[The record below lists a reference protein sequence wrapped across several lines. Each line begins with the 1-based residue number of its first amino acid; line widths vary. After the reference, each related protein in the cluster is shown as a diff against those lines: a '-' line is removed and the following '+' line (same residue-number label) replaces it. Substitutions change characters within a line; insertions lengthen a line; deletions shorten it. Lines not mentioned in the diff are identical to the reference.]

1 MTAAGG
7 KLKVGLDMETD
18 LRRLRIMRDAL
29 ATSGKTP
36 ELMVDSNEYWSP
48 KQAIR
53 YLSRMEEEF
62 DLTWAEEPA
71 RRWDYRGLRQ
81 VSRSIR
87 AAVATGENLDH
98 VSEFV
103 PLITHEAVDVVE
115 VGWGCSGITGALT
128 VAELAY
134 AFELPVSVMNC
145 PGNFMAHVAAV
156 LPNHIAMEVV
166 AAGRTK
172 AMTVDNHI
180 EDGWIVLGDQ
190 PGHGLAFDME
200 KLAELAVE
208 TPSSPAG
215 ASPWGRRAGAGLY
228 VVPPSV
234 DEQVNG

>member
-1 MTAAGG
+1 M
-7 KLKVGLDMETD
+7 
-18 LRRLRIMRDAL
+18 
-29 ATSGKTP
+29 
-36 ELMVDSNEYWSP
+36 
-48 KQAIR
+48 
-53 YLSRMEEEF
+53 
-62 DLTWAEEPA
+62 
-71 RRWDYRGLRQ
+71 
-81 VSRSIR
+81 
-87 AAVATGENLDH
+87 
-98 VSEFV
+98 
-103 PLITHEAVDVVE
+103 
-115 VGWGCSGITGALT
+115 
-128 VAELAY
+128 AELAY

-172 AMTVDNHI
+172 VMTVDNHI

-190 PGHGLAFDME
+190 PGHGLAFDLE

-208 TPSSPAG
+208 TPSSTAG